1 MEDWMTSRLRWAAA
15 VGVTTVAALVSASPT
30 LAIDNGVPDGTNHPD
45 VGLLAIELD
54 GIKQAWCSGFYAGP
68 HKADPE
74 TGVFVTAAHCL
85 ADLAAEFG
93 LSGSDLTV
101 TFDAEVAID
110 ENTFA
115 TTATTWHPAFA
126 YDTAAD
132 ADYGVVQLEDRVDG
146 LAGVDFPRS
155 RLLDDLA
162 TRGGLRPTTVFDNV
176 GYGIIPTSKGG
187 PPPWVN
193 PEGYEPTTGRMFS
206 TSKFV
211 GLTETHL
218 HLLTNE
224 DAGYG
229 GACYGD
235 SGSPVLR
242 HGSNTAVALV
252 SGGGDA
258 ICRAQNHPLRLD
270 IPAARAFYGD
280 YLQLP

>member
-1 MEDWMTSRLRWAAA
+1 MRSRS
-15 VGVTTVAALVSASPT
+15 TVAAACAAVAAMFAASASASPA
-30 LAIDNGVPDGTNHPD
+30 LAIVNGVPDGTDHPS
-45 VGLLAIELD
+45 VGLLALEHD
-54 GIKQAWCSGFYAGP
+54 GVKDAWCSGFYAGP
-68 HKADPE
+68 HRANPGI
-74 TGVFVTAAHCL
+74 GVYVTAAHCVREL
-85 ADLAAEFG
+85 AEFG
-93 LSGSDLTV
+93 FSGSDLSV
-101 TFDAEVAID
+101 TFDPEVTIEVD
-110 ENTFA
+110 GFTWA
-115 TTATTWHPAFA
+115 TTAATWHPAFA

-132 ADYGVVQLEDRVDG
+132 ADYGVVLLEGPVAEA
-146 LAGVDFPRS
+146 AGVEFPRA
-155 RLLDDLA
+155 RLLDDLNE
-162 TRGGLRPTTVFDNV
+162 RGALRPRTVFDNV
-176 GYGIIPTSKGG
+176 GYGIIPTVKGG

-193 PEGYEPTTGRMFS
+193 DDGYEPTTGRMFS

-258 ICRAQNHPLRLD
+258 ICRAMNHPLRLD
-270 IPAARAFYGD
+270 TPAARAFYGD